1 MNIWWIHSNHDGVC
15 AEFTETC
22 VEFAETYHQTS
33 IYGSQTYMYDPNYT
47 FVNPKIHAERPK
59 LGPKLR
65 HVCTFR
71 SIYGSLPTPYVSGH
85 VIYVI
90 TSISLS
96 AEFLGYYTTSLWA
109 RRVCVSTENDLTNL
123 SISRFPTRTAQKQ
136 ASLTRRRETNR
147 PFSINCV
154 SGGCLLAHPVTLQ
167 AFTDRAGS
175 RRFPC
180 KLVKSWCPKW
190 ACTAR

>member
-1 MNIWWIHSNHDGVC
+1 
-15 AEFTETC
+15 
-22 VEFAETYHQTS
+22 
-33 IYGSQTYMYDPNYT
+33 MYDPNYT
-47 FVNPKIHAERPK
+47 FVNPKIHADHPK

-65 HVCTFR
+65 HACTFR
-71 SIYGSLPTPYVSGH
+71 SIYGSLPTTYVSGH

-96 AEFLGYYTTSLWA
+96 AEFRGYIFRSFWP

-123 SISRFPTRTAQKQ
+123 SISRFPTRTAYIRD
-136 ASLTRRRETNR
+136 SLTRRRETNR
-147 PFSINCV
+147 PFSINWV
-154 SGGCLLAHPVTLQ
+154 SRVCLLAHPITRQ

-175 RRFPC
+175 RCFPC

-190 ACTAR
+190 ATS